1 MTQLRPFLGGR
12 PEELEIPGE
21 WRAALTERIR
31 VAMGEKETTTSA
43 GNTDVMKGVIAA
55 QLPQAPEG
63 EGAAEIGEVEVP
75 AQTKSNIPDKNTWDN
90 KDTDKL
96 VLEITQQIFNELDN
110 SGVIEADQ
118 NERNY
123 VFSDIRSAL
132 YQDLYRPR
140 NPGDPQ
146 YVEGNNYFASLTPL
160 DQSINIAV
168 ATFEDLIERNGKDN
182 WNLNF
187 KTYRTAEIR
196 EELFEQELMRPEVYE
211 ALKGSALYM
220 EADYTSGAA
229 VQVEA
234 ANMYMMLST
243 MEPIITREALDRSDV
258 NSYRSLI
265 SSYVKGAKPNDI
277 KKGIFNTTAEKLP
290 ITESIARNREAQER
304 QRLIFDRFAA
314 EGNLKEGVNTLL
326 GFLEDDDDGINK
338 KARSRFLTYLENRR
352 ASQMR
357 NGMPDDELIQF
368 MFNET
373 LKAGTAT
380 RFNEETQMEDESIWD
395 TILREEYEKVQA
407 VKNEKAQKE
416 YQSQVDKY
424 QKEQKSAQEKA
435 DKAQEKAE
443 KDYNDQL
450 KAQRTWLHT
459 QLDAEDVLYKAAKD
473 KPEDFRDDYLE
484 DPSYRGQVDKLIEKY
499 KIQGRAKRNA
509 DGDIVKYSDPMG
521 MTPSGKF
528 GYFPD
533 ITYRDKYTGD
543 IVTIPHSEMDNHLNR
558 MGDRLAYQLQ
568 SIYDQTAEDM
578 FKMQKGAI
586 PTLPFDPM
594 KFMPQTRK
602 GDLYTTS
609 PTGEQIPLYPYADPN
624 EMVGHQPFPGET
636 LPGFQPEPEP
646 APRLLHPDYVPVD
659 LPTPTPF
666 AVGSSFNLSPF
677 DQGMKDIPPPSPK
690 PGLDIPYKVPGAPEF

>member
-1 MTQLRPFLGGR
+1 MTTRSFLGGR

-21 WRAALTERIR
+21 WRDTLTERIR

-43 GNTDVMKGVIAA
+43 GNTVVMAGI
-55 QLPQAPEG
+55 LPQVTEG

-75 AQTKSNIPDKNTWDN
+75 VQTKSNIPDKNTWDN
-90 KDTDKL
+90 RDTDKL

-118 NERNY
+118 NARNY

-196 EELFEQELMRPEVYE
+196 EELFEQELMPQEVYE
-211 ALKGSALYM
+211 SLKGSALYM
-220 EADYTSGAA
+220 EADYTRGAA
-229 VQVEA
+229 IQAEA
-234 ANMYMMLST
+234 VAIFNMMNE
-243 MEPIITREALDRSDV
+243 MEPTITREALDRSDV

-265 SSYVKGAKPNDI
+265 SSYVKGANPSDI
-277 KKGIFNTTAEKLP
+277 KKGILNPTAENLP
-290 ITESIARNREAQER
+290 ITESIARNQAAQER
-304 QRLIFDRFAA
+304 QRLLFDRFAA

-338 KARSRFLTYLENRR
+338 KARGRFLTYLENRR
-352 ASQMR
+352 ASQIR

-368 MFNET
+368 MFDET

-424 QKEQKSAQEKA
+424 QKEQRAAEEKFRKEQEDIA
-435 DKAQEKAE
+435 KAE
-443 KDYNDQL
+443 R
-450 KAQRTWLHT
+450 AWLHT
-459 QLDAEDVLYKAAKD
+459 QLDADDALYKAAKN

-484 DPSYRGQVDKLIEKY
+484 DPSYRSQVDGLIERY
-499 KIQGRAKRNA
+499 KTQGRPQRNA
-509 DGDIVKYSDPMG
+509 DGDIIGYSDPMG

-528 GYFPD
+528 GFFPD
-533 ITYRDKYTGD
+533 ITYRDRYTGD
-543 IVTIPHSEMDNHLNR
+543 IVTIPHSEMDNHLDR

-594 KFMPQTRK
+594 RFMPQTRK

-609 PTGEQIPLYPYADPN
+609 PTGEEIPLYPYADPN
-624 EMVGHQPFPGET
+624 EMVGHEPFPGGI
-636 LPGFQPEPEP
+636 LSPEPIDRYDQALKRKDTVLLPQDQFLETGQEP
-646 APRLLHPDYVPVD
+646 YFDLRPTEQGPSSDDSLMFDPVAPKSG
-659 LPTPTPF
+659 F
-666 AVGSSFNLSPF
+666 
-677 DQGMKDIPPPSPK
+677 
-690 PGLDIPYKVPGAPEF
+690 DIPYKAPGAPEL

>member
-1 MTQLRPFLGGR
+1 MTTRSFLGGR

-21 WRAALTERIR
+21 WRDALTERIR

-43 GNTDVMKGVIAA
+43 GNTVVMAGI
-55 QLPQAPEG
+55 LPQVTEG

-75 AQTKSNIPDKNTWDN
+75 VQTKSNIPDKNTWDN
-90 KDTDKL
+90 RDTDRL

-132 YQDLYRPR
+132 YTDLYRPR

-196 EELFEQELMRPEVYE
+196 EELFEQELMSQEVYE
-211 ALKGSALYM
+211 SLKGSALYM
-220 EADYTSGAA
+220 EADYTRGAA
-229 VQVEA
+229 IQAEA
-234 ANMYMMLST
+234 VAIFNMMSE
-243 MEPIITREALDRSDV
+243 MEPTITREALDRSDV

-265 SSYVKGAKPNDI
+265 SSYVKGANPSDI
-277 KKGIFNTTAEKLP
+277 KKGILNPTAENLP
-290 ITESIARNREAQER
+290 ITESIARNQAVQER

-338 KARSRFLTYLENRR
+338 KARGRFLTYLENRR
-352 ASQMR
+352 ASQIR

-368 MFNET
+368 MFDET

-424 QKEQKSAQEKA
+424 QKEQEKA
-435 DKAQEKAE
+435 QKEQRAAEEKFRKEQEDIAKAE
-443 KDYNDQL
+443 R
-450 KAQRTWLHT
+450 AWLHT
-459 QLDAEDVLYKAAKD
+459 QLDADDALYKAAKN
-473 KPEDFRDDYLE
+473 KPEDFKDDYLE
-484 DPSYRGQVDKLIEKY
+484 DPSYRSQVDGLIERY
-499 KIQGRAKRNA
+499 KTQGRPKRNA
-509 DGDIVKYSDPMG
+509 DGDIIGYSDPMG

-543 IVTIPHSEMDNHLNR
+543 IVTIPHSEMNNHLDR

-568 SIYDQTAEDM
+568 SIYDQTPEDM

-624 EMVGHQPFPGET
+624 EMVGHQAFPGET
-636 LPGFQPEPEP
+636 LPGFQPEPT
-646 APRLLHPDYVPVD
+646 LKFKDTVP
-659 LPTPTPF
+659 LPQD
-666 AVGSSFNLSPF
+666 SFYSEGEEGYFDLSPF
-677 DQGMKDIPPPSPK
+677 EQGFSSGDALMFDPP
-690 PGLDIPYKVPGAPEF
+690 APERVEPMSKIDFMALSEPEN